1 MDSSS
6 SKDKRLPQPPG
17 APQPLQPG
25 SVSVPGS
32 LMLFGEHAVLRGAP
46 AVVTAVDQ
54 RMQLELRPNDDGQLR
69 IASALGEY
77 EAPVDALRDDDRFR
91 FLLEAVRR
99 AGPSGGFDLSVASEF
114 SATIGFGSSAAVTV
128 GAVALLHPE
137 ADPRA
142 VFDESLA
149 VVRSVQGRGSGADV
163 AASVFGGVVGYRID
177 PVEIEP
183 LEMAVPPPVSVVYC
197 GYKVQT
203 PQVIAHVAE
212 REERQP
218 ELVRAA
224 FTKLGHI
231 AGVAMD
237 AIQDGDWDMVGRL
250 MNMHQSLADTLG
262 INTPELRQIAS
273 GLCAAEGMFG
283 AKITGAGLGDCV
295 IGVGAAGA
303 RVPGFRSIPVGIGAP
318 GLRRTQ

>member
-1 MDSSS
+1 MDSFSS
-6 SKDKRLPQPPG
+6 TTEEPRDAS
-17 APQPLQPG
+17 

-54 RMQLELRPNDDGQLR
+54 RMRVTRRPTRDGQLR
-69 IASALGEY
+69 IVSALGEY
-77 EAPVDALRDDDRFR
+77 QSPITELRDDDRFR

-99 AGPSGGFDLSVASEF
+99 AGPRSGLEVEVASEF
-114 SATIGFGSSAAVTV
+114 SSTIGFGSSAAVTV
-128 GAVALLHPE
+128 GTVALLHPE
-137 ADPRA
+137 ADKRA
-142 VFDESLA
+142 IFDEALA
-149 VVRSVQGRGSGADV
+149 VVRAVQGRGSGGDV
-163 AASVFGGVVGYRID
+163 AASVFGGFLGYRTD

-183 LEMAVPPPVSVVYC
+183 LDVSEPPPVSVVYC

-212 REERQP
+212 REEAQP
-218 ELVRAA
+218 ELLRAA

-237 AIQDGDWDMVGRL
+237 AIQDGDWNMVGHL
-250 MNMHQSLADTLG
+250 MNMHQNLADTLG
-262 INTPELRQIAS
+262 INTPELREIAA
-273 GLCAAEGMFG
+273 GLGAADGMFG

-295 IGVGAAGA
+295 IGIGAAGA
-303 RVPGFRSIPVGIGAP
+303 RVAGFRSIPVGIGAP
-318 GLRRTQ
+318 GLAE